1 MSAKREH
8 IVIGMEHY
16 NPLGLI
22 RSLGENGIH
31 PVYIA
36 IKHKS
41 EVASKSKY
49 VSRVHPVN
57 DIHEAYDVLVSEY
70 AHSDGEKPFV
80 YTTDDDIQS
89 LLDLNYDELK
99 DDFIFFNCG
108 EVGRTTEFM
117 DKKKILEA
125 AESCGLDVLPT
136 IVVDKGTVPEGLEYP
151 IITKAISPNDG
162 GWKSDVFICGS
173 SEELEEAFR
182 FIESGRV
189 LLQRYVD
196 KDTEICFEGFSI
208 DGGRQA
214 FLPFYTT
221 YNYNIDGYYSPYM
234 TVHGTDLPEGFL
246 NSVRSLIA
254 KIGFEG
260 IFEIEFLV
268 DKEGKLFFS
277 EINFRNSTWSYISTV
292 LGMPIPYLWSKAM
305 VFGSIPE
312 DAYRDIPQG
321 FTAMVEPIDHRKRV
335 VEGDTDLA
343 DWLVDFR
350 NADCLFYL
358 DEEDREPFREMVRN
372 WDALS

>member
-1 MSAKREH
+1 M
-8 IVIGMEHY
+8 
-16 NPLGLI
+16 
-22 RSLGENGIH
+22 
-31 PVYIA
+31 
-36 IKHKS
+36 
-41 EVASKSKY
+41 
-49 VSRVHPVN
+49 
-57 DIHEAYDVLVSEY
+57 
-70 AHSDGEKPFV
+70 